1 MLGGDKSGPDRRE
14 VIVRLLSHLLP
25 QAAAEAVENNRG
37 TPLRPRPGSG
47 PIAALKRSVV
57 AAPHCEHVI
66 KLERAMPH
74 GHLVVRSAN
83 RLEEFFAAELSRLDP
98 LAVQIDGFP
107 VSDDRRHLTERGLD
121 R

>member
-1 MLGGDKSGPDRRE
+1 
-14 VIVRLLSHLLP
+14 
-25 QAAAEAVENNRG
+25 
-37 TPLRPRPGSG
+37 
-47 PIAALKRSVV
+47 
-57 AAPHCEHVI
+57 
-66 KLERAMPH
+66 MPH